1 MNLGPR
7 FESGFKLQD
16 NTKKILSPP
25 SPVGVKD
32 DAFMQCF
39 EIPTYSPH
47 EIRIIRGTY
56 KAMATIGTQQLS
68 LRRIA
73 KELEV
78 SPALIG
84 YHFKSRDAL
93 VMETMRWALAGTVRR
108 ISKKVANAKD
118 ARAAFSALMDG
129 VFLGAKPSRDFH
141 LIYLDLVQYSTR
153 ESTFVELADLLR
165 THIDGTYASVIRQ
178 GVDAGLFEV
187 DDLAG
192 AAKRARAVVEGSFIQ
207 WLQDKNWERSYG
219 ALREDCETAL
229 LKLFQPLKT

>member
-1 MNLGPR
+1 MQENA
-7 FESGFKLQD
+7 EK
-16 NTKKILSPP
+16 SPSDP
-25 SPVGVKD
+25 SPHAVGD
-32 DAFMQCF
+32 DGFLPGI

-108 ISKKVANAKD
+108 IARKVASIQD

-129 VFLGAKPSRDFH
+129 VFLGPKPSRDFH

-165 THIDGTYASVIRQ
+165 THIDGTYARVIQQ
-178 GVDAGLFEV
+178 GVQAGLFEV
-187 DDLAG
+187 DDLAV

-207 WLQDKNWERSYG
+207 WLQDKDWERSYG
-219 ALREDCETAL
+219 ALREDCETTL
-229 LKLFQPLKT
+229 LKLFRPVKA

>member
-1 MNLGPR
+1 MHKTEQNTLKTPLRTAAADHG
-7 FESGFKLQD
+7 FLSG
-16 NTKKILSPP
+16 I
-25 SPVGVKD
+25 
-32 DAFMQCF
+32 

-56 KAMATIGTQQLS
+56 RAMASIGTQQLS

-73 KELEV
+73 KELDV

-108 ISKKVANAKD
+108 IAKKVARIQD

-129 VFLGAKPSRDFH
+129 VFLGPQQSRDFH

-165 THIDGTYASVIRQ
+165 THIDGTYASVIQQ
-178 GVDAGLFEV
+178 GVHAGLFEV
-187 DDLAG
+187 DDLSV

-207 WLQDKNWERSYG
+207 WLQDKDWEQNYK

-229 LKLFQPLKT
+229 LRLFKPA

>member
-1 MNLGPR
+1 MQEYPDKLSSIDAPNGVN
-7 FESGFKLQD
+7 EGGFVHG
-16 NTKKILSPP
+16 I
-25 SPVGVKD
+25 
-32 DAFMQCF
+32 
-39 EIPTYSPH
+39 EIPTYSSH

-73 KELEV
+73 KELDV

-108 ISKKVANAKD
+108 ISRKVAD
-118 ARAAFSALMDG
+118 SQDPRGAFSALMDG
-129 VFLGAKPSRDFH
+129 VFLGPKPSRDFH

-165 THIDGTYASVIRQ
+165 THIDGTYASVIQQ
-178 GVDAGLFEV
+178 GVKAGLFGAEDIAV
-187 DDLAG
+187 

-207 WLQDKNWERSYG
+207 WLQDKDWEHSYG
-219 ALREDCETAL
+219 ALREECEAAL
-229 LKLFQPLKT
+229 LRLFRSTDL

>member
-1 MNLGPR
+1 MQGSVEKTSIAGSEAASADEHLLPR
-7 FESGFKLQD
+7 ID
-16 NTKKILSPP
+16 IP
-25 SPVGVKD
+25 S
-32 DAFMQCF
+32 
-39 EIPTYSPH
+39 YSTH

-56 KAMATIGTQQLS
+56 KAMASIGTQQLS

-108 ISKKVANAKD
+108 IARKVASIQD
-118 ARAAFSALMDG
+118 ARSAFSALMDG
-129 VFLGAKPSRDFH
+129 VFLGPKPSRDFH

-165 THIDGTYASVIRQ
+165 THIDGTYASVIHQ
-178 GVDAGLFEV
+178 GVQAGIFEV
-187 DDLAG
+187 DDLTA

-207 WLQDKNWERSYG
+207 WLQDKDWEQNYG
-219 ALREDCETAL
+219 SLRQDCETTL
-229 LKLFQPLKT
+229 LKLFRPVSS

>member
-1 MNLGPR
+1 MPIGTSDR
-7 FESGFKLQD
+7 EFVRG
-16 NTKKILSPP
+16 I
-25 SPVGVKD
+25 
-32 DAFMQCF
+32 
-39 EIPTYSPH
+39 EIPTYSSH

-73 KELEV
+73 KELDV

-108 ISKKVANAKD
+108 IARKVASIQD
-118 ARAAFSALMDG
+118 PRGAFSALMDG
-129 VFLGAKPSRDFH
+129 VFLGPKPSRDFH

-153 ESTFVELADLLR
+153 ESTFVELADLLK
-165 THIDGTYASVIRQ
+165 THIDGTYASVIQQ
-178 GVDAGLFEV
+178 GVEAGLFEV
-187 DDLAG
+187 EDLAV

-207 WLQDKNWERSYG
+207 WLQDKDWELSYG
-219 ALREDCETAL
+219 ALREECEAAL
-229 LKLFQPLKT
+229 LKLFRPADV

>member
-1 MNLGPR
+1 MNA
-7 FESGFKLQD
+7 EKHTSA
-16 NTKKILSPP
+16 P
-25 SPVGVKD
+25 SPFSVADEHFLPGID
-32 DAFMQCF
+32 
-39 EIPTYSPH
+39 IPTYSTH

-56 KAMATIGTQQLS
+56 RAMATIGTQQLS

-73 KELEV
+73 KELDV

-108 ISKKVANAKD
+108 IARKVASIDD

-129 VFLGAKPSRDFH
+129 VFLGPKPSRDFH

-178 GVDAGLFEV
+178 GVQAGLFEV
-187 DDLAG
+187 DDIAV
-192 AAKRARAVVEGSFIQ
+192 AARRARAVVEGSFIQ
-207 WLQDKNWERSYG
+207 WLQDTDWENSYR
-219 ALREDCETAL
+219 ALREDCEGTL
-229 LKLFQPLKT
+229 LKLFSPAGT

>member
-1 MNLGPR
+1 
-7 FESGFKLQD
+7 LQD
-16 NTKKILSPP
+16 SAEETSNTVSEPTSTDGQFLPQIDIP
-25 SPVGVKD
+25 S
-32 DAFMQCF
+32 
-39 EIPTYSPH
+39 YSPH

-56 KAMATIGTQQLS
+56 KAMASIGTQQLS
-68 LRRIA
+68 LRQIA

-108 ISKKVANAKD
+108 IARKVASIQD
-118 ARAAFSALMDG
+118 ARSAFSALMDG
-129 VFLGAKPSRDFH
+129 VFLGPKPSRDFH

-165 THIDGTYASVIRQ
+165 THIDGTYASVIDQ
-178 GVDAGLFEV
+178 GVQAGIFEV
-187 DDLAG
+187 DDLTV

-207 WLQDKNWERSYG
+207 WLQDKDWERNYG
-219 ALREDCETAL
+219 ALREDCETTL
-229 LKLFQPLKT
+229 LRLFRPVAS

>member
-1 MNLGPR
+1 MQ
-7 FESGFKLQD
+7 GF
-16 NTKKILSPP
+16 
-25 SPVGVKD
+25 
-32 DAFMQCF
+32 A
-39 EIPTYSPH
+39 IPEYSPH

-73 KELEV
+73 KELAV

-178 GVDAGLFEV
+178 GAEAGLFQV

-207 WLQDKNWERSYG
+207 WLQDKNWEQSYG

-229 LKLFQPLKT
+229 LKLFQPLGG

>member
-1 MNLGPR
+1 LQVKAETYTSAPSS
-7 FESGFKLQD
+7 FAAADEGFLPG
-16 NTKKILSPP
+16 I
-25 SPVGVKD
+25 
-32 DAFMQCF
+32 
-39 EIPTYSPH
+39 EIPTYSTH

-56 KAMATIGTQQLS
+56 RAMATIGTQQLS

-73 KELEV
+73 KELDV

-108 ISKKVANAKD
+108 IARKVARIDD

-129 VFLGAKPSRDFH
+129 VFLGPKPSRDFH

-153 ESTFVELADLLR
+153 ESTFGELADLLR
-165 THIDGTYASVIRQ
+165 AHIDGTYASVIRQ
-178 GVDAGLFEV
+178 GVQAGLFEV
-187 DDLAG
+187 DDIAV

-207 WLQDKNWERSYG
+207 WLQDTDWENSYP
-219 ALREDCETAL
+219 ALKEDCESAL
-229 LKLFQPLKT
+229 LKLFSPART